1 MTTTAAP
8 ATARSRPVAGVG
20 AVLDPETAYRALASR
35 DRRFD
40 GRLWFGVTTTGIY
53 CRPVCPAQT
62 PKPDNVRLF
71 AAPAAAVSAGF
82 RACRRCRPDAQ
93 PGTRDWDQRGDLA
106 ARALRLLADGAAD
119 DGGVAGLARRLHVS
133 ERHLHR
139 TLVAEVGAGP
149 QQLAISRRAQTARLL
164 IDQTDLPLTDVA
176 FAAGFASVRQF
187 NEVMRRE
194 FGVPPSRLRRRAAG
208 DQLPAGPP
216 ALVLRLS
223 MREPYDAD
231 SLGRW
236 LAARAVAALERH
248 DPAVEDAAW
257 SHRRVLA
264 LPHGAAVVSVV
275 PGSGFVTL
283 RASVPDLRDIPG
295 IVSRVR
301 AWLDLDADP
310 DAVDRALAAD
320 PALAPLVRARPGLPV
335 PTSVDRFEGLVRT
348 VLGQQV
354 SVAAARTLLGRL
366 VSRFGDAVGEPD
378 GLDRPLP
385 ADAGSATAPPDAVG
399 TGDGEAPWRSF
410 PTPDALA
417 AAAPADLAAV
427 GMPASRARALQAVA
441 GAVVEERLPL
451 AAEVPREE
459 SLAALRALPGVGPW
473 TTDYAALRVF
483 GDPDAF
489 PATDL
494 VIRSS
499 AAAQGIPTTGL
510 LARSRAWSPW
520 RAYAAQHLWS
530 ASTDSAHRNR
540 AQEPQTDRLVP
551 RSGGRNDPKEHR

>member
-1 MTTTAAP
+1 MTPAAARTTPRAAAMP
-8 ATARSRPVAGVG
+8 
-20 AVLDPETAYRALASR
+20 VLDRETAYRALASR

-62 PKPDNVRLF
+62 PKPENVRLF

-93 PGTRDWDQRGDLA
+93 PGTRDWDHRGDLA

-164 IDQTDLPLTDVA
+164 VDQTDLPLTDVA

-187 NEVMRRE
+187 NDVMRRE
-194 FGVPPSRLRRRAAG
+194 FGVPPSQLRRRAVG
-208 DQLPAGPP
+208 EQLPAGPP

-231 SLGRW
+231 ALGRW
-236 LAARAVAALERH
+236 LCARTVAGLERYE
-248 DPAVEDAAW
+248 PAAEGAAW
-257 SHRRVLA
+257 SHRRVVS
-264 LPHGAAVVSVV
+264 LPHGAAVVCVV
-275 PGSGFVTL
+275 PGTGFVTL
-283 RASVPDLRDIPG
+283 RTSAPDLRDIPG

-310 DAVDRALAAD
+310 AAVDRV
-320 PALAPLVRARPGLPV
+320 LAPDEALTSLVGARPGLRV

-354 SVAAARTLLGRL
+354 SVGAARTLLGRL
-366 VSRFGDAVGEPD
+366 VARFGDALVELTADVG
-378 GLDRPLP
+378 RPP
-385 ADAGSATAPPDAVG
+385 GADAVHRAGHSAADGSRG
-399 TGDGEAPWRSF
+399 GESPWRAF
-410 PTPDALA
+410 PTPAALA
-417 AAAPADLAAV
+417 AAAPADLAAL
-427 GMPASRARALQAVA
+427 GMPASRARTLQSLAHAVA
-441 GAVVEERLPL
+441 HGRLPL
-451 AAEVPREE
+451 GAEVPREAA
-459 SLAALRALPGVGPW
+459 LASLRALPGVGPW

-499 AAAQGIPTTGL
+499 AAAQGIPVTDL
-510 LARSRAWSPW
+510 VARSRAWSPW
-520 RAYAAQHLWS
+520 RAYAAQHLW
-530 ASTDSAHRNR
+530 AAAADSAHRSQ
-540 AQEPQTDRLVP
+540 AQAPPAVRPAPGL
-551 RSGGRNDPKEHR
+551 GGHDHQEDHP